1 MSFSGLRVLFIGIG
15 FYDYEK
21 EIVNRIKEQGGDVTA
36 LTERPLPLC
45 TRPWGG
51 FLAKFPPIVNFL
63 QSRHEKKIL
72 KKVKNEKYDKVLII
86 KANDCSYLFLKK
98 LRCYLPDSEFIMY
111 QWDSLKRFPG
121 VIDKFK
127 FFDRILSFDRKD
139 VEIYPIIKF
148 RPLFY
153 RVGSDQSVASQRN
166 GGNAYKY
173 DLLFVGLMHSSR
185 LAQVRLLQKQA
196 EDQGL
201 KMHVFLITNIPTWI
215 KLWFKGQSQGV
226 HLKQLFY
233 KDVVVLNNQ
242 SKCILDLPHPDQTGL
257 TMRVIESIGFQKKII
272 TTGKD
277 IVNYDFYDSEMID
290 IIEMDKPAINV
301 QFLMSKIRGY
311 PEEVKEDYS
320 LDKWLDDVFFNAN

>member
-1 MSFSGLRVLFIGIG
+1 MSFSGLSVLFIGIG

-21 EIVNRIKEQGGDVTA
+21 EIVNRIKEQGGQVTA
-36 LTERPLPLC
+36 LTERPLPLF

-51 FLAKFPPIVNFL
+51 LLAKFSPVVNFL
-63 QSRHEKKIL
+63 QSLHEKKIL
-72 KKVKNEKYDKVLII
+72 KKVKNKKYDKVLII
-86 KANDCSYLFLKK
+86 KANDCSYSFIKN
-98 LRCYLPDSEFIMY
+98 LRDYLPDSEFIMY

-139 VEIYPIIKF
+139 VEIYPMIKF

-153 RVGSDQSVASQRN
+153 RAVSGENLATRRDSDDP
-166 GGNAYKY
+166 YKY

-196 EDQGL
+196 KEHGL
-201 KMHVFLITNIPTWI
+201 RMHVFLITNIPTWV

-226 HLKQLFY
+226 HLRQLSY
-233 KDVVVLNNQ
+233 KEVILLNNQ

-257 TMRVIESIGFQKKII
+257 TMRAIESIGFQKKII

-277 IVNYDFYDSEMID
+277 ITNYDFFDPEMINV
-290 IIEMDKPAINV
+290 IEMDNPVIDFK
-301 QFLMSKIRGY
+301 FLVGDIKAYSKN
-311 PEEVKEDYS
+311 VKEIYS
-320 LDKWLDDVFFNAN
+320 MDKWLDDVFFNAN